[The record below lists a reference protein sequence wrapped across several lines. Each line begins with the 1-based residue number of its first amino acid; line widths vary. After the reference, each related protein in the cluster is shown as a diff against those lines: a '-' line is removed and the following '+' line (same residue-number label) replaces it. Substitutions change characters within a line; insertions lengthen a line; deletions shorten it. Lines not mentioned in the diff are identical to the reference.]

1 MGRKALPTEVKRLKG
16 TLQPCRTNARE
27 PQIEGEVGE
36 PPEYLSDRAK
46 EIWANVVSWLP
57 KEVLKPT
64 DRAILETY
72 CNMCALREV
81 LQDRVN
87 KFGAVSATK
96 NEISAAFNALVKCN
110 ADIVKA
116 ASELGLTPSARSKV
130 VQGYGDPTKNDE
142 FTLDMFEVPN
152 AAVAN

>member
-16 TLQPCRTNARE
+16 TLQPCRTNPRE
-27 PQIEGEVGE
+27 PQIAGEVGE
-36 PPEYLSDRAK
+36 PSDYLSDRAK

-57 KEVLKPT
+57 DGVLKPT

-81 LQDRVN
+81 LQARVN
-87 KFGAVSATK
+87 EFGAVAAGK
-96 NEISAAFNALVKCN
+96 NEINAAFNALVKCN

-130 VQGYGDPTKNDE
+130 AQGYGDPTKDDD
-142 FTLDMFEVPN
+142 FTLDMFEVEN
-152 AAVAN
+152 GAIAN